1 MSNFTSIS
9 RFYIS
14 LCSEHL
20 FNIEHLLTFNVYK
33 KVFTE
38 YTGWILMIDQ
48 KYFLTVTQFWAQTI
62 FYAYGGLTKG
72 GPFDKIAF
80 SVFESI

>member
-1 MSNFTSIS
+1 MLKHIIS
-9 RFYIS
+9 FETKAS
-14 LCSEHL
+14 LSL
-20 FNIEHLLTFNVYK
+20 QA
-33 KVFTE
+33 
-38 YTGWILMIDQ
+38 TGWILMIDQ

-62 FYAYGGLTKG
+62 FYAYGGLTRG